1 MIELDTEAIVRQ
13 LAGRIA
19 QLEVDLAVARSQIP
33 PEPEPETGSEVV
45 GDGVRL
51 MEVIDGEKEEDDEE
65 E

>member
-33 PEPEPETGSEVV
+33 PPVDELAERRELTDHEPPEEA
-45 GDGVRL
+45 
-51 MEVIDGEKEEDDEE
+51 
-65 E
+65 